1 MRQKYID
8 FCIGL
13 NVPGLN
19 PSVLGQQYDAI
30 NASAE
35 NRDTFR
41 ELIAGWGTGEG
52 KTAHAGGTQ
61 S

>member
-35 NRDTFR
+35 NRGMGHGR
-41 ELIAGWGTGEG
+41 GQNRARGRNPIVN
-52 KTAHAGGTQ
+52 
-61 S
+61 